1 MSSVRLL
8 WESLLYYWRT
18 NLAVLLGV
26 IAGTA
31 VIGGALIVGDS
42 VRGSLETMSRERLG
56 EIDYA
61 LSSHRFV
68 RENLAKGLA
77 DHVKP
82 SDATPELR
90 IENLPQNLGGPGP
103 GDGRS
108 RRAKAGDER

>member
-1 MSSVRLL
+1 MSTVRLL
-8 WESLLYYWRT
+8 WQSLFYYWRT

-56 EIDYA
+56 RIDYA

-68 RENLAKGLA
+68 QESLAASLGEQG
-77 DHVKP
+77 VKSSKTIAP
-82 SDATPELR
+82 ALVMVGAVERQLDSSMQMPKH
-90 IENLPQNLGGPGP
+90 NLPAR
-103 GDGRS
+103 GR
-108 RRAKAGDER
+108 